1 MAHVCPWWFCYTF
14 DNPLR
19 RLVHNPET
27 MLAPWVRPGATC
39 LDLGCGMGYFTL
51 GLARLAGPGGRVVA
65 VDLQEK
71 MLAALRRR
79 AAKAGLTGI
88 IQPRRCAEDS
98 LGLTDLAGTV
108 DFALCFWMLHEV
120 PSIPEFLGQVLAAMR
135 PRGALM
141 VAEPKFHVD
150 QKTFASELAQA
161 EALGWMVV
169 ERPDIWGSLSAILA
183 PRQAAAQGV
192 SQDAAAA

>member
-19 RLVHNPET
+19 RLVHNPEL
-27 MLAPWVRPGATC
+27 MLAPWVRPGMTC
-39 LDLGCGMGYFTL
+39 LDLGCGMGYFTI
-51 GLARLAGPGGRVVA
+51 GLAKLASPGGRVVA

-79 AAKAGLTGI
+79 AHKAGLSQVI
-88 IQPRRCAEDS
+88 EPRRCTENS
-98 LGLTDLAGTV
+98 LGLGDLAGAV
-108 DFALCFWMLHEV
+108 DVSLCFWMLHEA
-120 PSIPEFLGQVLAAMR
+120 PSLADFLGQVLEATQPGGR
-135 PRGALM
+135 LL

-150 QKTFASELAQA
+150 LKTFEGELAQA
-161 EALGWMVV
+161 ETLGWQVA
-169 ERPDIWGSLSAILA
+169 ERPDIWGSFSAILS

-192 SQDAAAA
+192 SQHAAA